1 MMRFVTARI
10 AWPTY
15 TIRMAERRRDLA
27 PAEVLKNER
36 LETRAD
42 QDRLIAEVDEGDGT
56 PFVVLSEYGLLG
68 AGQPLQFTVG
78 VPVYGIV
85 FGVDRALERVS
96 TGTNARYSLVYDEP

>member
-1 MMRFVTARI
+1 
-10 AWPTY
+10 
-15 TIRMAERRRDLA
+15 MAERRRDLA
-27 PAEVLKNER
+27 PGEVLKNER